1 MKILQSLKEAPIV
14 RKGDYS
20 YVVHPLTDGIPKIE
34 PDLLREVIKK
44 IKEKMPKCD
53 KIVTIEAMGIPIATA
68 LSLEMNI
75 PFTIIRKRRYGLPG
89 EVSVEQMT
97 GYSKSRLFINGIE
110 KGERIIIVDD
120 VVSTG
125 GTLSAVV
132 SALKKMGVEIKKI
145 FIAINKG
152 NSEELKKKVGME
164 IETLVTIEVNDET
177 KIIS

>member
-1 MKILQSLKEAPIV
+1 MKMLQSLKEAPIV
-14 RKGDYS
+14 KKGNYS

-34 PDLLREVIKK
+34 PDLLKEVVKK

-53 KIVTIEAMGIPIATA
+53 RIVTIEAMGIPIATA

-75 PFTIIRKRRYGLPG
+75 PFTIIRKRQYGLPG

-97 GYSKSRLFINGIE
+97 GYSRSHLFINGIK
-110 KGERIIIVDD
+110 KGESIVIVDD
-120 VVSTG
+120 VISTG

-152 NSEELKKKVGME
+152 NIEELEKKVGMK
-164 IETLVTIEVNDET
+164 IDVLVTIEVNDET